1 MIMTIE
7 QISVF
12 LENKPGHLAEVAKII
27 GDAGIDLRAMSL
39 ADTADFGVLRLMV
52 NNPEKTLG
60 LLRAAGCVV
69 SVTQVLAVCIA
80 DKPGSLAGV
89 LSVLADAD
97 ISVEYSYASITRKK
111 ENAYVI
117 LRVDDNDRALKA
129 FAERGITA
137 ASAKDLFN
145 GA

>member
-12 LENKPGHLAEVAKII
+12 LENKPGRLAEITKII
-27 GDAGIDLRAMSL
+27 GDAGVDLRAMSL

-52 NNPEKTLG
+52 DNPEKTRE
-60 LLRAAGCVV
+60 LLQGAGCVV
-69 SVTQVLAVCIA
+69 SVTQVLAVRIA

-89 LSVLADAD
+89 LAVLADAE
-97 ISVEYSYASITRKK
+97 ISVEYAYASITRDR

-117 LRVDDNDRALKA
+117 FRVDDNDRALRA
-129 FAERGITA
+129 FGGRGIKT
-137 ASAKDLFN
+137 ASAKELFN
-145 GA
+145 G